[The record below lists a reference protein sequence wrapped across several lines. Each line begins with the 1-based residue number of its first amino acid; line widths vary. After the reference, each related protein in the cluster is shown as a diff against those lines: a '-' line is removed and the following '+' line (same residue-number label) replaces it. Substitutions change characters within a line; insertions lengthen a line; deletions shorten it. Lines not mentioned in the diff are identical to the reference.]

1 MSELKNI
8 VNKNRD
14 VLKKVLE
21 NRIDKYGEIVN
32 QIEKRNEDNPDVK
45 VLIALLD
52 IAMEWN

>member
-1 MSELKNI
+1 MKEI
-8 VNKNRD
+8 
-14 VLKKVLE
+14 LE

-32 QIEKRNEDNPDVK
+32 QIESRNSNNRDVK